1 MISVTRLD
9 GTPMIVNSDQIAWI
23 EYNPDTVVAL
33 SNGEKLIVRESPET
47 LVERVK
53 DFKRAIAGGLGRR
66 LDAPPALTIA
76 RPEAEEPW

>member
-1 MISVTRLD
+1 MIAVTRLD

-23 EYNPDTVVAL
+23 EYNPDTVLSL

-53 DFKRAIAGGLGRR
+53 DFKRAIGVARR
-66 LDAPPALTIA
+66 QERPTLAIA
-76 RPEAEEPW
+76 STPEDEPW